1 MKKLMIFLFSV
12 ISISIFSQEKE
23 TKEDVNKIIE
33 NIKKEIAD
41 KTCKC
46 IDSVKDEV
54 INRKRKENIEG
65 INGCVKEY
73 TGAYMLGKKL
83 AAVDKTKDS
92 NININFDEK
101 SQDYLD
107 SKRELEDYLMENCES
122 MKFVLAT
129 NDRENENSLSQNPK
143 ARDYYTKGVNQSNNK
158 NYTKALDYF
167 LLAVKEDSNF
177 PFAWDN
183 LGYCYRQLG
192 EYDKAIEAYKKSIE
206 LDPNHA
212 FPIQNLA
219 VAYTYKKEYQK
230 AIDTFELLKKLDS
243 ENPEIYYGI
252 GQIYFQYLKEYEKSL
267 DYMCKAFN
275 LYIKNNSPY
284 RADAENIIRYNF
296 TEMKKLGKE
305 DKFYEILKANNINT
319 K

>member
-1 MKKLMIFLFSV
+1 MIFLFSV
-12 ISISIFSQEKE
+12 ISISIFSQEKV

-33 NIKKEIAD
+33 SIKKEIAD

-54 INRKRKENIEG
+54 INSKRKENIEG

-92 NININFDEK
+92 NIEINLNEK

-129 NDRENENSLSQNPK
+129 NDRENENSYSQNPK

-158 NYTKALDYF
+158 NYAKALEYF

-192 EYDKAIEAYKKSIE
+192 EYDKAIDAYKKSIE

>member
-1 MKKLMIFLFSV
+1 MKSLTV
-12 ISISIFSQEKE
+12 
-23 TKEDVNKIIE
+23 
-33 NIKKEIAD
+33 
-41 KTCKC
+41 
-46 IDSVKDEV
+46 
-54 INRKRKENIEG
+54 KENIEG

-122 MKFVLAT
+122 MKFVLST
-129 NDRENENSLSQNPK
+129 NDRENENSVSQNPK

-158 NYTKALDYF
+158 NYAKALEYF

>member
-129 NDRENENSLSQNPK
+129 NDRENENSVSQNPK

-158 NYTKALDYF
+158 NYAKALEYF

-284 RADAENIIRYNF
+284 RVDAENIIRYNF

>member
-1 MKKLMIFLFSV
+1 MIFLFSV
-12 ISISIFSQEKE
+12 ISISIFSQEKV

-33 NIKKEIAD
+33 SIKKEIAD

-92 NININFDEK
+92 NIDINLNEK

-129 NDRENENSLSQNPK
+129 NDRENENSISQNPK

-158 NYTKALDYF
+158 NYAKALEYF
-167 LLAVKEDSNF
+167 ILAVKEDSNF

-206 LDPNHA
+206 LDPNHS

-284 RADAENIIRYNF
+284 RVDAENIIRYNF

-305 DKFYEILKANNINT
+305 DKFYEILKANNINP

>member
-12 ISISIFSQEKE
+12 ISISIFSQEKV

-33 NIKKEIAD
+33 SIKKEIAD

-92 NININFDEK
+92 NININLDEK

-158 NYTKALDYF
+158 NYTKALEYF

-206 LDPNHA
+206 LDPNHS

-230 AIDTFELLKKLDS
+230 AIDTFELLKNLDS

>member
-33 NIKKEIAD
+33 SIKKEIAV

-92 NININFDEK
+92 NININLDEK

-129 NDRENENSLSQNPK
+129 NDRENENSVSQNPK
-143 ARDYYTKGVNQSNNK
+143 ARDYYTKGVNQSNSK
-158 NYTKALDYF
+158 NYEKALEYF

-252 GQIYFQYLKEYEKSL
+252 GQIYFQYLKEYEKGL

>member
-54 INRKRKENIEG
+54 INSKRKENIEG
-65 INGCVKEY
+65 INSCVKEY

-92 NININFDEK
+92 NIDINLNEK

-129 NDRENENSLSQNPK
+129 NDRENENSVSQNPK

-158 NYTKALDYF
+158 NYAKALEYF

-275 LYIKNNSPY
+275 FYIKNNSPY

-305 DKFYEILKANNINT
+305 DKFYEILKANNINP

>member
-33 NIKKEIAD
+33 SIKKEIAD

-92 NININFDEK
+92 KININLNEK
-101 SQDYLD
+101 SQNYLD
-107 SKRELEDYLMENCES
+107 SKRELEDYLMKNCES

-129 NDRENENSLSQNPK
+129 NDRENENSVSQNPK
-143 ARDYYTKGVNQSNNK
+143 ARDYYTKGVNESNNK
-158 NYTKALDYF
+158 NYAKALEYF

>member
-54 INRKRKENIEG
+54 INSKRKENIEG
-65 INGCVKEY
+65 INSCVKEY

-92 NININFDEK
+92 NIEINLNEK

-122 MKFVLAT
+122 MKFVLST
-129 NDRENENSLSQNPK
+129 NDRENENSVSQNPK

-158 NYTKALDYF
+158 NYEKALEYF

-192 EYDKAIEAYKKSIE
+192 EYDKAIEAYKKSIK
-206 LDPNHA
+206 LDPNHS

-284 RADAENIIRYNF
+284 RVDAENIIRYNF

>member
-92 NININFDEK
+92 NININLDEK

-107 SKRELEDYLMENCES
+107 SKRELEDYLMANCES

-158 NYTKALDYF
+158 NYAKALEYF

-206 LDPNHA
+206 LDPNHS

-284 RADAENIIRYNF
+284 RSDAENIIRYNF

>member
-1 MKKLMIFLFSV
+1 
-12 ISISIFSQEKE
+12 
-23 TKEDVNKIIE
+23 
-33 NIKKEIAD
+33 
-41 KTCKC
+41 
-46 IDSVKDEV
+46 
-54 INRKRKENIEG
+54 
-65 INGCVKEY
+65 
-73 TGAYMLGKKL
+73 MLGKKL

-107 SKRELEDYLMENCES
+107 SKRELEDYLMANCES

-129 NDRENENSLSQNPK
+129 NDRENENSYSQNPK

-158 NYTKALDYF
+158 NYAKALEYF

>member
-12 ISISIFSQEKE
+12 ISISIFSQEKV

-33 NIKKEIAD
+33 SIKKEIAD

-83 AAVDKTKDS
+83 AAVNKTKDS
-92 NININFDEK
+92 NIDINLNEK

-129 NDRENENSLSQNPK
+129 NDRENENSISQNPK

-158 NYTKALDYF
+158 NYAKALEYF
-167 LLAVKEDSNF
+167 ILAVKEDSNF

-206 LDPNHA
+206 LDPNHS

-284 RADAENIIRYNF
+284 RVDAENIIRYNF